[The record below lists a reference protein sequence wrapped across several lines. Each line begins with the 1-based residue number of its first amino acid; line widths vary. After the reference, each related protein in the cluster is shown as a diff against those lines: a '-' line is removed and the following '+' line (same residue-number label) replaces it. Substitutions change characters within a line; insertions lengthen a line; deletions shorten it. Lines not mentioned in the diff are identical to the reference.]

1 MKAFLLTILI
11 LLCTSACTK
20 AQTFYGTSDL
30 ATFREG
36 RDKEFRDRTKSP
48 LQQEDFVAFKGLNY
62 FPEDKKYVV
71 NAKFEPSADEKY
83 FSMPTTSGVSE
94 KYIKT
99 GVLRFNIDGTEYVLN
114 AYQSEKTNLS
124 KTSPYKNL
132 LFIPFKDLTNGRET
146 YGGGRYIDI
155 TKPETGE
162 VVLNFNLAYNPNCA
176 YGNEKYACPIPPKD
190 NFLQAEIKA
199 GEKIF
204 EYAGKK
210 KIQDSKFK
218 IQD

>member
-1 MKAFLLTILI
+1 MMKAFLLTILI

-30 ATFREG
+30 KTFREG
-36 RDKEFRDRTKSP
+36 RDKEFRDRAQSP
-48 LQQEDFVAFKGLNY
+48 LQQEDFAAFEGLNY
-62 FPEDKKYVV
+62 FPEDKNFVV
-71 NAKFEPSADEKY
+71 TAKFEKSADEKY
-83 FSMPTTSGVSE
+83 FSMPTSSGVS
-94 KYIKT
+94 KRYIKT
-99 GVLRFNIDGTEYVLN
+99 GVLRFNLGGADYALN
-114 AYQSEKTNLS
+114 AYQSEAILLS
-124 KTSPYKNL
+124 EKSPYKNL
-132 LFIPFKDLTNGRET
+132 LFIPFKDLTNGKET

-176 YGNEKYACPIPPKD
+176 YGSDKYACPIPPKD

-204 EYAGKK
+204 
-210 KIQDSKFK
+210 KIQDSRFK